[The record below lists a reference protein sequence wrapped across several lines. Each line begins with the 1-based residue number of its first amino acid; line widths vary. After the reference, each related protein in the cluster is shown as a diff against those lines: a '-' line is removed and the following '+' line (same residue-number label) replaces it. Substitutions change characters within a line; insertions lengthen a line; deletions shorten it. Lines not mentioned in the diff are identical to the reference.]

1 VAPQTVKL
9 KELKMH
15 KRLGWAVAGVAVVS
29 LMAANG
35 CVTKKVWRQNV
46 EATDTRIKGVESGLE
61 GQEKRTSDLA
71 RETDTRITEV
81 KATADKGVEIGSQA
95 MSKAEEAEKA
105 ARGKILWT
113 TTLSDDSVKFSFDGD
128 KVPDGA
134 QSILNDLASKVKSLD
149 KTVYLEIE
157 GHTDNIGSDTYN
169 EKLGESRAEAVR
181 NYLAESGGIPLH
193 AMNVISY
200 GESKPVAAN
209 NTSEGRAKN
218 RRVVV
223 RVLE

>member
-1 VAPQTVKL
+1 
-9 KELKMH
+9 MH

-29 LMAANG
+29 LLAANG
-35 CVTKKVWRQNV
+35 CVSKKVWKQNV
-46 EATDTRIKGVESGLE
+46 EATDTRVKGVESGLE
-61 GQEKRTSDLA
+61 TQEKRTSDLA
-71 RETDTRITEV
+71 RDTDQRITEV
-81 KATADKGVEIGSQA
+81 KGTAEKAVEIGGQA
-95 MSKAEEAEKA
+95 MTKAEAAEKA

-134 QSILNDLASKVKSLD
+134 QAILDELANKVKGLD
-149 KTVYLEIE
+149 KAVYLEIE
-157 GHTDNIGSDTYN
+157 GHTDNIGSDQYN
-169 EKLGESRAEAVR
+169 EKLGEARAEAVR
-181 NYLAESGGIPLH
+181 NYLAEKAGIPLH
-193 AMNVISY
+193 AMSIISY

-209 NTSEGRAKN
+209 NTAEGRAKN